1 MSVHVII
8 DGYNLAHA
16 LGLLD
21 GFGGD
26 ELEQARDDLCDMLA
40 MYKKAKA
47 HKITVVFDAQYA
59 PEYETRNDT
68 IKGIRIKYSPHGR
81 LADSVIKNM
90 ARKEKERAIVVSSDR
105 DVAESAQASGAAA
118 VSSQEFQSR
127 LIEAMYFAQEADAP
141 RSKERR
147 IDTRK
152 KGPGFRSKKK
162 RRKTK
167 AKAQKL

>member
-1 MSVHVII
+1 MGVHVII

-26 ELEQARDDLCDMLA
+26 DLEQAREDLCDMLA
-40 MYKKAKA
+40 KYKKVKA

-59 PEYETRNDT
+59 PDYETRRDT
-68 IKGIRIKYSPHGR
+68 SKGIAIRYSPHGK

-90 ARKEKERAIVVSSDR
+90 ARKEKERAIVVTSDR
-105 DVAESAQASGAAA
+105 DVAGEVQACGAAA

-127 LIEAMYFAQEADAP
+127 LAEAMYAEPESTSAS
-141 RSKERR
+141 SKERR
-147 IDTRK
+147 VDTRK
-152 KGPGFRSKKK
+152 KGQGFRPKKQ
-162 RRKTK
+162 RRKNSAK
-167 AKAQKL
+167 AKKL

>member
-1 MSVHVII
+1 MGVHVII

-40 MYKKAKA
+40 IYKKARA
-47 HKITVVFDAQYA
+47 HKITVIFDAQFA

-68 IKGIRIKYSPHGR
+68 VKGISIRYSPHGR

-90 ARKEKERAIVVSSDR
+90 ARREKERAIVVTSDR
-105 DVAESAQASGAAA
+105 DVAGAAQASGAAA
-118 VSSQEFQSR
+118 ISSQEFQSR
-127 LIEAMYFAQEADAP
+127 LIEAMYNAQEADVP

-147 IDTRK
+147 VDTRK
-152 KGPGFRSKKK
+152 KGPGFRAKKQ

-167 AKAQKL
+167 AKVRKL